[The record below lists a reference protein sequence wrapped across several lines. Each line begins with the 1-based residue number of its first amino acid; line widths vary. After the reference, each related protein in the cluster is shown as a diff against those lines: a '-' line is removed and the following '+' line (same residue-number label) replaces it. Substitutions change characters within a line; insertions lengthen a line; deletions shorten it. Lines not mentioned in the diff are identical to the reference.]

1 MANQITGVVLAIG
14 NTTQVAGKDPAKPFI
29 TRDLVLDCTFHDPH
43 TGVRSEYENT
53 PQLEFS
59 GDSVA
64 QLDKCNVGDVI
75 TVSFRIRGVRY
86 TDKSGQPRIFT
97 RINPYQ
103 VDVVRTANAPAYQ
116 QPVQPAPQ
124 YQQPVQQP
132 QQAPP
137 YRPASAPPQ
146 QPAPANYQSD
156 LPFDKPNSND
166 LPY

>member
-1 MANQITGVVLAIG
+1 MIRWFLGLICLFFCAANGAAEVVFDEWFEERTLR
-14 NTTQVAGKDPAKPFI
+14 VD
-29 TRDLVLDCTFHDPH
+29 
-43 TGVRSEYENT
+43 YM
-53 PQLEFS
+53 FS